1 MPEFTEVIIS
11 HPRLR
16 RSFLSPLGY
25 ITPLLRERRVP
36 MNHIQRTDTMA
47 VGTRL
52 ATDADVYRGCRFPPA
67 AGRESSPMMPS
78 CQDGMWVTSTI
89 SSGTRRRAKGNDA
102 ATTRGS

>member
-16 RSFLSPLGY
+16 RSSLSSLGY

-47 VGTRL
+47 VGTML
-52 ATDADVYRGCRFPPA
+52 ATDADVHRRCRFPL
-67 AGRESSPMMPS
+67 
-78 CQDGMWVTSTI
+78 V
-89 SSGTRRRAKGNDA
+89 
-102 ATTRGS
+102 GSR